1 MSPRRLAI
9 TDSRMFFAVFFCEE
23 QKNIE
28 NWVAWFLAELCKAA
42 KDVQEDKRNQRR
54 TELVF
59 SASPFVLTAFI
70 SFGRFNIFPIPDQQW
85 LFGWAGFTVGTVAC
99 RFYLL
104 AV

>member
-1 MSPRRLAI
+1 MSPIRLTT
-9 TDSRMFFAVFFCEE
+9 TDSRMFFAVFFSKE

-59 SASPFVLTAFI
+59 SGSPLVLTAFI
-70 SFGRFNIFPIPDQQW
+70 SFGRFNIFAIPDQQW
-85 LFGWAGFTVGTVAC
+85 FWVG
-99 RFYLL
+99 RFYCWNGG
-104 AV
+104 V

>member
-1 MSPRRLAI
+1 
-9 TDSRMFFAVFFCEE
+9 MFLAVFFLEE

-28 NWVAWFLAELCKAA
+28 NWVAWFLGELCKAA

-59 SASPFVLTAFI
+59 IASPFVLTAFI

-85 LFGWAGFTVGTVAC
+85 FFGWAGFTVGMVAC
-99 RFYLL
+99 RLYLL
-104 AV
+104 PV